1 VPISTDDRVAGGAD
15 DGAANG
21 ADEALG
27 GQQPTAQ
34 PASPTQGTAGRT
46 KPSPASQ
53 VDLSGVAELKAILRI
68 RPFRRL
74 WAVLGLSSL
83 GDWLGLL
90 ATSTFAAD
98 HVSGSAA
105 KGAAFGSVI
114 AVRLL
119 PALVLGPLAG
129 VLADRFDRRYTM
141 VVCDLTRFVLFASIP
156 AAGLVTHD
164 PKLIVGWAAI
174 ATFVI
179 ETVAMLWM
187 PAKEASVP
195 NLIPRARLEAAN
207 QLTLATTYGLTPVF
221 AGLLLAGL
229 TTALT
234 SIYTKV
240 GHTYVQ
246 PTDVALYFNALTFLA
261 TALTVLLGIKEISGR
276 RSGSGERKPS
286 MFREFVDGWAFVGKT
301 ALIRGL
307 VLGILGAFAGGG
319 VVVGSGQA
327 YAKSLGGGDSTFF
340 ILFAML
346 FIGLGIGIVAGP
358 RLVGGLSRR
367 RMFGVSIVLA
377 AGSVT
382 ILAIAPHLSVAVVG
396 TLFVGVGAGMA
407 FLSGTTLLGG
417 EVDDEVRGRAFAV
430 VQTGTRVVLMLTIS
444 VSGFLVGAGGSR
456 ELPLPGVAIQISTTR
471 LLLAVAGVLGV
482 VAGLTALRQMDDK
495 PGVPILADL
504 IGSLRGRPLSPA
516 EPKPRRGVFI
526 VFEGGDGAGKSTQVR
541 LLAELLRGQGRDV
554 VVTREPGATTAGER
568 IRTMLLDHD
577 QEPLTPRCEALL
589 YAADRAHHV
598 AALVRPALAR
608 GEVVISD
615 RYVDSSLA
623 YQGAGRTLPVD
634 EVSWLSSWATGGLKP
649 DLVVLL
655 DVEPHLGL
663 ERLGNRGD
671 ADRLESESDAFRERV
686 RYAFLDLA
694 SADPNRYLVLD
705 ANRSPEWIAAAVA
718 DRVAELL
725 PSAGAPAPGAA
736 PTAGDTPD
744 DTAGDGRH
752 HRADEPISTELAELT
767 NATDGLAA
775 PTIDPTKTV
784 KGRSS

>member
-1 VPISTDDRVAGGAD
+1 M
-15 DGAANG
+15 
-21 ADEALG
+21 
-27 GQQPTAQ
+27 
-34 PASPTQGTAGRT
+34 
-46 KPSPASQ
+46 
-53 VDLSGVAELKAILRI
+53 AELKAILRI

-90 ATSTFAAD
+90 ATSTFAAG

-141 VVCDLTRFVLFASIP
+141 VVCDLIRFVFFASIP

-179 ETVAMLWM
+179 ETVAMLWV

-195 NLIPRARLEAAN
+195 NLLPRARLEAAN
-207 QLTLATTYGLTPVF
+207 QLTLVTTYGLTPVA
-221 AGLLLAGL
+221 AGLVLAGL
-229 TTALT
+229 NTGVN
-234 SIYTKV
+234 SFYKII
-240 GHTYVQ
+240 GHTWVQ
-246 PTDVALYFNALTFLA
+246 PTDIALYFNALTFLA

-276 RSGSGERKPS
+276 GTRSGERKPG
-286 MFREFVDGWAFVGKT
+286 MFREFLDGWGFVGKT
-301 ALIRGL
+301 PLIRGL
-307 VLGILGAFAGGG
+307 VLGIFGAFAGGG

-327 YAKSLGGGDSTFF
+327 YAVSLGGGNSTFF
-340 ILFAML
+340 MLFAIL
-346 FIGLGIGIVAGP
+346 FIGLGVGIVAGP

-377 AGSVT
+377 AGSVVL
-382 ILAIAPHLSVAVVG
+382 LALAPHLSVAVIG
-396 TLFVGVGAGMA
+396 TLLVGVGAGMA
-407 FLSGTTLLGG
+407 FLSGTTLLGT

-444 VSGFLVGAGGSR
+444 LSGFLVGAGGSR
-456 ELPLPGVAIQISTTR
+456 QLSLPGVAIQISTTR
-471 LLLAVAGVLGV
+471 LLLAAAGIFGV

-495 PGVPILADL
+495 PGVPLLADL

-516 EPKPRRGVFI
+516 EPKSRRGLFV
-526 VFEGGDGAGKSTQVR
+526 VFEGGEGAGKSTQVR
-541 LLAELLRGQGRDV
+541 HLAEQLRAQGRDV
-554 VVTREPGATTAGER
+554 LVTREPGATDVGER
-568 IRTMLLDHD
+568 IRRLLLHD
-577 QEPLTPRCEALL
+577 EPTSGTLTPRAEALL

-649 DLVVLL
+649 DLTVLL
-655 DVEPHLGL
+655 DVEPQVGL
-663 ERLGNRGD
+663 DRVGARGAG
-671 ADRLESESDAFRERV
+671 ADRLESESDAFHERV

-694 SADPNRYLVLD
+694 SADSNRYLVLD
-705 ANRSPEWIAAAVA
+705 ANRSPESIAAVVA
-718 DRVAELL
+718 ERVAELL
-725 PSAGAPAPGAA
+725 PPPAPPAGPVRTDEPPGEPGRPTEPVATDLGELTDATEGPAA
-736 PTAGDTPD
+736 PTDASE
-744 DTAGDGRH
+744 AVRGR
-752 HRADEPISTELAELT
+752 RA
-767 NATDGLAA
+767 
-775 PTIDPTKTV
+775 
-784 KGRSS
+784 

>member
-1 VPISTDDRVAGGAD
+1 VPPTEPPI
-15 DGAANG
+15 
-21 ADEALG
+21 E
-27 GQQPTAQ
+27 QPTAQ
-34 PASPTQGTAGRT
+34 QKGAAGRA
-46 KPSPASQ
+46 KASQASQ
-53 VDLSGVAELKAILRI
+53 VDLSGTAELRAILRI

-74 WAVLGLSSL
+74 WLVLGLSSL

-119 PALVLGPLAG
+119 PALILGPIAG
-129 VLADRFDRRYTM
+129 VFADRWDRRFTM
-141 VVCDLTRFVLFASIP
+141 AVCDAIRFVLFASIP

-164 PKLIVGWAAI
+164 PKLIVGWAAV
-174 ATFVI
+174 ATFII
-179 ETVAMLWM
+179 ETVAMLWV

-195 NLIPRARLEAAN
+195 NLIPRSRLETAN
-207 QLTLATTYGLTPVF
+207 QLTLATTYGVTPVL

-229 TTALT
+229 TTTLT
-234 SIYTKV
+234 SLYTKL

-246 PTDVALYFNALTFLA
+246 PTDVALYFNAVTFLA
-261 TALTVLLGIKEISGR
+261 TSLTVLLGIKEISGR
-276 RSGSGERKPS
+276 RSGTGERKPS
-286 MFREFVDGWAFVGKT
+286 MFREFLDGWAFVGKT
-301 ALIRGL
+301 ALVRGL
-307 VLGILGAFAGGG
+307 VLGIFGAFAGGG

-340 ILFAML
+340 ILFAVL
-346 FIGLGIGIVAGP
+346 FIGLGIGIVGGP

-367 RMFGVSIVLA
+367 RMFGVAIILA

-382 ILAIAPHLSVAVVG
+382 ILAVAPHLSVAVVG

-444 VSGFLVGAGGSR
+444 LSGFLVGAGGSR
-456 ELPLPGVAIQISTTR
+456 ELALPGVAIQISTTR
-471 LLLAVAGVLGV
+471 LLLAVAGAFGV
-482 VAGLTALRQMDDK
+482 IAGFAALRQMDDK
-495 PGVPILADL
+495 RGVPILADL
-504 IGSLRGRPLSPA
+504 VSSFRGRPLSPA

-526 VFEGGDGAGKSTQVR
+526 VFEGGEGAGKSTQVR
-541 LLAELLRGQGRDV
+541 MLADLMRGQGRDV
-554 VVTREPGATTAGER
+554 LVTREPGATEIGER
-568 IRTMLLDHD
+568 IRTMLLGTGETPSD
-577 QEPLTPRCEALL
+577 PLTPRAEALL

-598 AALVRPALAR
+598 AAVVRPALAR

-655 DVEPHLGL
+655 DVEPHVGL
-663 ERLGNRGD
+663 ARIGSRGV
-671 ADRLESESDAFRERV
+671 ADRLEGESDAFHERV

-705 ANRSPEWIAAAVA
+705 ANHSPDWVAAAVA
-718 DRVAELL
+718 ERVAELL
-725 PSAGAPAPGAA
+725 PEPPPRPG
-736 PTAGDTPD
+736 TAGPAESIT
-744 DTAGDGRH
+744 
-752 HRADEPISTELAELT
+752 TELAELT
-767 NATDGLAA
+767 DATNGLAV
-775 PTIDPTKTV
+775 PSTETTTHTV